1 MALKEY
7 FLTDSN
13 KSIMRLTFFMTVT
26 TGLIVS
32 LASTVFALIA
42 SLNEKV
48 IDLSAVVTIIGLLIG
63 GSFLGKAS
71 QTFGESLETRRTP

>member
-26 TGLIVS
+26 TGLIIS
-32 LASTVFALIA
+32 LASSVFALIV
-42 SLNEKV
+42 SLKDKT

-63 GSFLGKAS
+63 GGFLGKAG
-71 QTFGESLETRRTP
+71 QTFGESLENRRTP

>member
-26 TGLIVS
+26 TGLIIS
-32 LASTVFALIA
+32 LASSVFALIV
-42 SLNEKV
+42 SLKDKT

-63 GSFLGKAS
+63 GGFLGKAG
-71 QTFGESLETRRTP
+71 QTFGESLENKRTP